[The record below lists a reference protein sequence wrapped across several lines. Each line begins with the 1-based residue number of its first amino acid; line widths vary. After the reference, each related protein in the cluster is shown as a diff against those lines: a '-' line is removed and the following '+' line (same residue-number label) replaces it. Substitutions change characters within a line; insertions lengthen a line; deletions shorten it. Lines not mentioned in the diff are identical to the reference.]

1 MVASFDL
8 LFGREEGEKVR
19 QMCIAKGWALAWAH
33 NQGVANLCTSVDGA
47 AHAQTAPLFEGC
59 AEGCWSVAGQCQ
71 FDPTTASP
79 PAWDPNGGRQNS
91 SCEGGGTCNSP
102 RDAVAQRFLDPTVLT
117 KVPEGHNSSADLGF
131 AAAATDFAA
140 TWQSAHG
147 VWSTPSLPFTRRTA
161 LLDKLWAKLAGQV
174 ARSGLAVEP
183 LFGGA
188 CADEDACVAVR
199 VADGKCVC
207 APAAGHAGA

>member
-1 MVASFDL
+1 MFRTLPVVAMRQKHDESAKAAPF
-8 LFGREEGEKVR
+8 LFARGDELIDDNLRTIREVAEL
-19 QMCIAKGWALAWAH
+19 ALPH
-33 NQGVANLCTSVDGA
+33 NQRVL
-47 AHAQTAPLFEGC
+47 
-59 AEGCWSVAGQCQ
+59 
-71 FDPTTASP
+71 
-79 PAWDPNGGRQNS
+79 
-91 SCEGGGTCNSP
+91 
-102 RDAVAQRFLDPTVLT
+102 RDAVAQRILDPKVLT

-207 APAAGHAGA
+207 ATAAGHAGA